1 MKRRAVVL
9 VGIILS
15 LMTAGSLRLQAQITI
30 LDFIRSALQDPEIK
44 TFDKQVAYLNGKP
57 YKLSPLQKFEFR
69 TQNRELQTNQ
79 QEYALRFTPANPWE
93 IRNNNQYFKA
103 YQSSLLFERDLLLK
117 EALTKRYVQIIYIL
131 YYSELKLLLDDMR
144 LLVDNQVAI
153 LEKQQ
158 TSSFFDADDYVEL
171 KMKQLSRMVEV
182 EEADFELQNQQH
194 RVVRLY
200 PDARGQRLTW
210 NLDAVISID
219 RLESVVDSLTNA
231 SLVSASVE
239 YQKQKIEM
247 ASLEYALEKANIN
260 VGFLQTEFDQRK
272 VEQDRSPINISF
284 GVTIP
289 ITNPN
294 KGDMAKRKLE
304 MIEAEYD
311 LEEAKQESQTD
322 RVLLQENVGNLI
334 KRYRSLQLKIDQL
347 ENGNLIQSLSALKGG
362 DPLIVTQYREDIV
375 KLEMLLLKLK
385 RDIYFA
391 YIEYL
396 SLADNLQQQ
405 PLINYL
411 SENLKGQN

>member
-1 MKRRAVVL
+1 MKRRVVVF

-15 LMTAGSLRLQAQITI
+15 LMMVGSLRLQAQITI
-30 LDFIRSALQDPEIK
+30 SDFIRSALQDPEIK
-44 TFDKQVAYLNGKP
+44 TFDKQVAYLDGKP

-69 TQNRELQTNQ
+69 TQSRELQTNQ

-93 IRNNNQYFKA
+93 IRNNNRYFKA
-103 YQSSLLFERDLLLK
+103 YQSSLLFERDLILK

-144 LLVDNQVAI
+144 QLVDNQVAI

-171 KMKQLSRMVEV
+171 KMKQLNRMVEV
-182 EEADFELQNQQH
+182 EEADFELQNQQQ

-200 PDARGQRLTW
+200 PEAHGQALTW

-219 RLESVVDSLTNA
+219 RLESVVDSLTKA

-247 ASLEYALEKANIN
+247 ASREYALEKANIN
-260 VGFLQTEFDQRK
+260 VGFLQTEFDQRR

-311 LEEAKQESQTD
+311 LEEAKHESQTD
-322 RVLLQENVGNLI
+322 RVILQENVGNLI
-334 KRYRSLQLKIDQL
+334 QRYRSLQLKIDQL
-347 ENGNLIQSLSALKGG
+347 EKGNLIQSLSALKGG
-362 DPLIVTQYREDIV
+362 DPLIVAQYREDIV

-385 RDIYFA
+385 REIYFA

-405 PLINYL
+405 PLVNYL
-411 SENLKGQN
+411 SQNLEGGN

>member
-1 MKRRAVVL
+1 
-9 VGIILS
+9 
-15 LMTAGSLRLQAQITI
+15 
-30 LDFIRSALQDPEIK
+30 
-44 TFDKQVAYLNGKP
+44 
-57 YKLSPLQKFEFR
+57 
-69 TQNRELQTNQ
+69 LQTNQ

-93 IRNNNQYFKA
+93 IRNNNRYFKA
-103 YQSSLLFERDLLLK
+103 YQSSLLFERDLILK

-144 LLVDNQVAI
+144 QLVDNQVAI

-171 KMKQLSRMVEV
+171 KMKQLNRMVEV
-182 EEADFELQNQQH
+182 EEADFELQNQQQ

-200 PDARGQRLTW
+200 PEAHGQALTW

-219 RLESVVDSLTNA
+219 RLESVVDSLTKA

-247 ASLEYALEKANIN
+247 ASREYALEKANIN
-260 VGFLQTEFDQRK
+260 VGFLQTEFDQRR

-311 LEEAKQESQTD
+311 LEEAKHESQTD
-322 RVLLQENVGNLI
+322 RVILQENVGNLI
-334 KRYRSLQLKIDQL
+334 QRYRSLQLKIDQL
-347 ENGNLIQSLSALKGG
+347 EKGNLIQSLSALKGG
-362 DPLIVTQYREDIV
+362 DPLIVAQYREDIV

-385 RDIYFA
+385 REIYFA

-405 PLINYL
+405 PLVNYL
-411 SENLKGQN
+411 SQNLEGGN